1 MEHKEYPVKVHIE
14 EFEFSGVGH
23 LHGSGSM
30 KLDRESLSWLSVLV
44 VLGSDIVSSP
54 GRTLYQFE

>member
-1 MEHKEYPVKVHIE
+1 M
-14 EFEFSGVGH
+14 GQGT
-23 LHGSGSM
+23 